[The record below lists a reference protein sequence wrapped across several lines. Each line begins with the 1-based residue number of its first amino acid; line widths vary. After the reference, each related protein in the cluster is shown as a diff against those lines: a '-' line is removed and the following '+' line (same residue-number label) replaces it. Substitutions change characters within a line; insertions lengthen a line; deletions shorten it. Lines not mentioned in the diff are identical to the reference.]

1 MIYAFLAEGFEETEA
16 IATIDVLRRADI
28 AVTTVGIGGTA
39 ITGAHGITVTADM
52 AEGDIDLDAMSGIF
66 LPGGMP
72 GTTNLDN
79 SATVQAAVTH
89 CAERGLTIAAI
100 CAAPSI
106 IGKRGLLRGRRATC
120 FDGFEGL
127 LEGALYSPTPCAVDG
142 NFITG
147 RGAGAVFE
155 FALAIVAH
163 IKGQDA
169 ADRLKEAL
177 KCP

>member
-1 MIYAFLAEGFEETEA
+1 MIYAFLANGFEETEA

-39 ITGAHGITVTADM
+39 ITGAHGITVTADIG
-52 AEGDIDLDAMSGIF
+52 EGEVDLDKMSGVF

-79 SATVQAAVTH
+79 NATVQAAVTR
-89 CAERGLTIAAI
+89 CAERGLVIAAI

-106 IGKRGLLRGRRATC
+106 IGKRGLLSGRRATC
-120 FDGFEGL
+120 YDGFEGQ
-127 LEGALYSPTPCAVDG
+127 LEGALYSPAPSAVDG
-142 NFITG
+142 NIITG
-147 RGAGAVFE
+147 RGAGAVFA
-155 FALAIVAH
+155 FSLDIVTVL
-163 IKGQDA
+163 KGQTA
-169 ADRLKEAL
+169 ADQLKEAL

>member
-1 MIYAFLAEGFEETEA
+1 MIYAFLADGFEETEA

-28 AVTTVGIGGTA
+28 AVTTVGIGGKA
-39 ITGAHGITVTADM
+39 VTGAHGITVTADI
-52 AEGDIDLDAMSGIF
+52 AEGDVNLDEMSGIF

-72 GTTNLDN
+72 GTVNLDN
-79 SATVQAAVTH
+79 SPLVQAAITL
-89 CAERGLTIAAI
+89 CAERDLTIAAI

-106 IGKRGLLRGRRATC
+106 IGKRGLLHGRRATC
-120 FDGFEGL
+120 FDGFEGQL
-127 LEGALYSPTPCAVDG
+127 DGALYSPTPSAVDG

-147 RGAGAVFE
+147 RGAGAVFL
-155 FALAIVAH
+155 FALDIVAH
-163 IKGQDA
+163 LKGQDT